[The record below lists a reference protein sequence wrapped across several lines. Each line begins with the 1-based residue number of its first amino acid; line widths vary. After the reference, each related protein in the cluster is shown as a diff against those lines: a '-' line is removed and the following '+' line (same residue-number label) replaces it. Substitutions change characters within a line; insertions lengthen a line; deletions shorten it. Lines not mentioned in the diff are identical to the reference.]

1 MVPST
6 EGFIGFKDSP
16 PYALKYSPRGLLYS
30 VQNTFK
36 KDPGRARQSSLATA
50 GTNFT
55 KPGAQNKGDLCRV
68 EQKDPT
74 WLVNKSPL
82 QADLLPRSVGRSK
95 EEEFNYRGIVLYYT
109 ILSF

>member
-1 MVPST
+1 MVNPYKCVTSLFC
-6 EGFIGFKDSP
+6 FIYEIIQRSP
-16 PYALKYSPRGLLYS
+16 LFCASI
-30 VQNTFK
+30 VK
-36 KDPGRARQSSLATA
+36 KGPGRARQNSRAAA